1 MPSFPRRSFH
11 PSFPRRPHPPRR
23 RILSS
28 FPRRRESSA
37 PCALKPLDPRLRG
50 DDEPQARAGIQHGE
64 VPLPSFPRRPHTPR
78 RSFHPSFLR
87 RPHAPRRSFL
97 PSFPRRR
104 ESSAYCA
111 LRTLDPRL
119 RGDDEPKPGRESST
133 AKLSRPSLPRRPH
146 APRRSFLPSFPRRR
160 ESSAPW
166 VLRPLDPR
174 LRGDDEPKPR
184 REASTA
190 KCPCH
195 RCCEG
200 RMHHDEVSIRHSR
213 AGRVYHAE
221 VSFRHSRA
229 GGNPVLLVRSSHWI
243 PAFAGMTSQSQ
254 GGKPAPRSSLPSL
267 RRRRESSAPCAL
279 RPLDP
284 RLRGDDEPKPG
295 RESST
300 AKCPCHRSCEGRIHH
315 DGVFI
320 LHSRAGRVHHA
331 DISIRHSR
339 GGGNPVL
346 PLR

>member
-1 MPSFPRRSFH
+1 
-11 PSFPRRPHPPRR
+11 
-23 RILSS
+23 
-28 FPRRRESSA
+28 
-37 PCALKPLDPRLRG
+37 
-50 DDEPQARAGIQHGE
+50 
-64 VPLPSFPRRPHTPR
+64 
-78 RSFHPSFLR
+78 
-87 RPHAPRRSFL
+87 
-97 PSFPRRR
+97 
-104 ESSAYCA
+104 
-111 LRTLDPRL
+111 
-119 RGDDEPKPGRESST
+119 
-133 AKLSRPSLPRRPH
+133 
-146 APRRSFLPSFPRRR
+146 
-160 ESSAPW
+160 
-166 VLRPLDPR
+166 
-174 LRGDDEPKPR
+174 
-184 REASTA
+184 
-190 KCPCH
+190 
-195 RCCEG
+195 
-200 RMHHDEVSIRHSR
+200 MHHDEVSFRHSRAGGNPALPVRSSRWIPAFAGMTSQSQGGNPARRSYPVRHSRAGRMHHGEVSFRHSR